1 MARIAIGGFQHET
14 NTFATAPGTYEEF
27 VKPGGWPGLTRG
39 EAIFDV
45 FATNSMPISGF
56 IREASRRGHALVP
69 LAWAMAVPCGR
80 VTDDAFERISAM
92 IVADLAAQTPVD
104 AVYLDLHG
112 AAVIDS
118 HEDGEGELLRR
129 VRAVIGPDTVL
140 AASLDLHANVTE
152 LMMREADLI
161 TAYRTYPHVDT
172 AETGAR
178 AAVLLDEQLTGQLSG
193 RARRG
198 KALRKLPFLIPLTAQ
213 CSLVDPTRAIYAG
226 FAAIEAATGASVS
239 FTPGFPPADIRDCGP
254 AVFAFAPDQA
264 RADAA
269 ADAVAAQV
277 LAAERAFGDEILAP
291 DTAVARAVAIAA
303 RAGKPV
309 VLADTQDNPGAG
321 GPSDTVGLLEA
332 LIAGGA
338 QGAVMAVLYDP
349 ECAAMAHA
357 AGVGAEIELALG
369 GKNQMPGHR
378 PLRGRFKVKALG
390 DGNFVARGPM
400 LDGAAMQLGPM
411 ALLGHVDDKSQ
422 VDIIVG
428 SARQQPYTQS
438 IFHHLGLEPAA
449 QKILALKSS
458 VHFRAAFQDIA
469 ETVMVV
475 AAPGVNLADPRDFAY
490 RHLRPGVRLVPGG
503 AVSR

>member
-1 MARIAIGGFQHET
+1 MGYRIAIGGFQHET

-39 EAIFDV
+39 EAIFDT
-45 FATNSMPISGF
+45 FATNTLPIAGF
-56 IREASRRGHALVP
+56 IREAARRGHALLP

-92 IVADLAAQTPVD
+92 IVADLGALTPVD

-112 AAVIDS
+112 AAVTES
-118 HEDGEGELLRR
+118 FEDAEGELLRR
-129 VRAVIGPDTVL
+129 VRAVIGPDTTL
-140 AASLDLHANVTE
+140 AASLDLHANVTD

-178 AAVLLDEQLTGQLSG
+178 AAMLLDDQLGG

-213 CSLVDPTRAIYAG
+213 CSLVDPTRGIYES
-226 FAAIEAATGASVS
+226 FAAIEATTGATLS

-254 AVFAFAPDQA
+254 AVFAFASDQA

-269 ADAVAAQV
+269 ADAVTRHA
-277 LAAERAFGDEILAP
+277 LEAEAAFGDEILVP
-291 DTAVARAVAIAA
+291 DVAIARAVAIAQ
-303 RAGKPV
+303 RADKPV

-321 GPSDTVGLLEA
+321 GPSDTVGLIEA

-338 QGAVMAVLYDP
+338 RGAVVALLYDP
-349 ECAAMAHA
+349 ESASIAHA
-357 AGVGAEIELALG
+357 AGVGAEVELALG

-411 ALLGHVDDKSQ
+411 ALLGHIDGASQ
-422 VDIIVG
+422 VDVIVG

-438 IFHHLGLEPAA
+438 IFHHVGVDPAA

-469 ETVMVV
+469 EAVLVV
-475 AAPGVNLADPRDFAY
+475 AAPGVNLADPRDFSY
-490 RHLRPGVRLVPGG
+490 RNLRPGIRRRPGG
-503 AVSR
+503 

>member
-14 NTFATAPGTYEEF
+14 NTFATAPGTFEEF

-45 FATNSMPISGF
+45 FATNTLPIAGF
-56 IREASRRGHALVP
+56 IREAARRGHALVP
-69 LAWAMAVPCGR
+69 LTWAMAVPCGR

-92 IVADLAAQTPVD
+92 IVSDLAAQTPVD

-152 LMMREADLI
+152 LMIAQADLI

-178 AAVLLDEQLTGQLSG
+178 AAVLLDDQLGG

-213 CSLVDPTRAIYAG
+213 CSLVEPTRAIYEG
-226 FAAIEAATGASVS
+226 FAAIEAATGATLS
-239 FTPGFPPADIRDCGP
+239 FTPGFPPADIHDCGP

-269 ADAVAAQV
+269 ADAVTRQV
-277 LAAERAFGDEILAP
+277 LASESAFGDEIFAP
-291 DTAVARAVAIAA
+291 DVAVARAIEIAQT
-303 RAGKPV
+303 AGKPV

-321 GPSDTVGLLEA
+321 GPSDTVGLIEA

-338 QGAVMAVLYDP
+338 RGAVAAVLYDP
-349 ECAAMAHA
+349 ESATLAHA

-400 LDGAAMQLGPM
+400 LDGAAMQLGAM
-411 ALLGHVDDKSQ
+411 ALLGYVGGPGEPASEVD
-422 VDIIVG
+422 VIVG

-438 IFHHLGLEPAA
+438 IFHHLGVEPAA

-469 ETVMVV
+469 EAVLVV
-475 AAPGVNLADPRDFAY
+475 AAPGINLADPRDFAY
-490 RHLRPGVRLVPGG
+490 RRLRPGLRLRPG
-503 AVSR
+503 AV

>member
-14 NTFATAPGTYEEF
+14 NTFATAPGTFEEF

-45 FATNSMPISGF
+45 FATNTLPIAGF
-56 IREASRRGHALVP
+56 MREAARRGHALVP
-69 LAWAMAVPCGR
+69 LTWAMAVPCGR

-92 IVADLAAQTPVD
+92 ILSDLAAQTPVD

-118 HEDGEGELLRR
+118 YEDGEGELLRR

-152 LMMREADLI
+152 LMIGQADLI

-178 AAVLLDEQLTGQLSG
+178 AAALLDDQLGG
-193 RARRG
+193 RPRRG

-213 CSLVDPTRAIYAG
+213 CSLVDPTRAIYDG
-226 FAAIEAATGASVS
+226 FAAIEAATGATLS
-239 FTPGFPPADIRDCGP
+239 FTPGFPPADIHDCGP

-269 ADAVAAQV
+269 ADAVMRQL
-277 LAAERAFGDEILAP
+277 LAAESVFGDEILAP
-291 DTAVARAVAIAA
+291 KEAVMRAIAMA
-303 RAGKPV
+303 QAAGKPV

-321 GPSDTVGLLEA
+321 GSSDTVGLIEA

-338 QGAVMAVLYDP
+338 RGAVAAVLYDP
-349 ECAAMAHA
+349 ESASLAHA
-357 AGVGAEIELALG
+357 AGIGAEVELALG
-369 GKNQMPGHR
+369 GKSQMPGQR

-390 DGNFVARGPM
+390 DGKFVARGPM

-411 ALLGHVDDKSQ
+411 ALVQYLAGPGEAPCEVD
-422 VDIIVG
+422 VIVG

-438 IFHHLGLEPAA
+438 IFHHLGVEPTA

-469 ETVMVV
+469 EAVLVV
-475 AAPGVNLADPRDFAY
+475 AAPGINLADPRDFAY
-490 RHLRPGVRLVPGG
+490 RRLRPGMRLRPG
-503 AVSR
+503 A

>member
-1 MARIAIGGFQHET
+1 MARVAIGGFQHET

-45 FATNSMPISGF
+45 FATNSLPIAGF
-56 IREASRRGHALVP
+56 IREAARRGHALVP

-92 IVADLAAQTPVD
+92 IVSDLAAQTPVD

-112 AAVIDS
+112 AAVIDG

-140 AASLDLHANVTE
+140 VASLDLHANVTA

-178 AAVLLDEQLTGQLSG
+178 AAVLLDEQLRG

-213 CSLVDPTRAIYAG
+213 CSLVDPTRSIYAA
-226 FAAIEAATGASVS
+226 FDAIEAATGATLS
-239 FTPGFPPADIRDCGP
+239 FTPGFPPADISDCGP

-269 ADAVAAQV
+269 ADALAERV
-277 LAAERAFGDEILAP
+277 LAAEAAFGDEILTPAV
-291 DTAVARAVAIAA
+291 AVARAVEIAA

-321 GPSDTVGLLEA
+321 GPSDTVGLIEA

-338 QGAVMAVLYDP
+338 RGAVVAVLHDP
-349 ECAAMAHA
+349 ESAALAHA

-411 ALLGHVDDKSQ
+411 ALLGHVDGKSQ
-422 VDIIVG
+422 VDVVVA

-438 IFHHLGLEPAA
+438 IFHHLGIDPAA
-449 QKILALKSS
+449 QQILALKSS

-469 ETVMVV
+469 EAVMVV

-503 AVSR
+503 GVSS

>member
-14 NTFATAPGTYEEF
+14 NTFATAPATYEAF

-39 EAIFDV
+39 DAIFDT
-45 FATNSMPISGF
+45 FATNALPIAGF
-56 IREASRRGHALVP
+56 IRAAARRGHALVP

-92 IVADLAAQTPVD
+92 IVGDLAAQTPVD

-112 AAVIDS
+112 AAVIDG

-140 AASLDLHANVTE
+140 AASLDLHANVTA
-152 LMMREADLI
+152 LMMRAADLI

-178 AAVLLDEQLTGQLSG
+178 AAALLDDWLGG
-193 RARRG
+193 RPRRG
-198 KALRKLPFLIPLTAQ
+198 KALRKPEFLIPLTAQ
-213 CSLVDPTRAIYAG
+213 CSLVEPTRGIYDS
-226 FAAIEAATGASVS
+226 FAAIEAATGASLS

-264 RADAA
+264 RADQA
-269 ADAVAAQV
+269 ADAVMRQV
-277 LAAERAFGDEILAP
+277 VGAEAAFGDEILLP
-291 DTAVARAVAIAA
+291 DVAVKRAIELAR
-303 RAGKPV
+303 RADKPV

-321 GPSDTVGLLEA
+321 GPADTVGLMEA

-338 QGAVMAVLYDP
+338 RGAVVAVLYDP
-349 ECAAMAHA
+349 ECATLAHA
-357 AGVGAEIELALG
+357 AGVGAEVELALG
-369 GKNQMPGHR
+369 GKSQMPGHR
-378 PLRGRFKVKALG
+378 PLRGRFTVKALG

-411 ALLGHVDDKSQ
+411 ALLGHIDGASQ
-422 VDIIVG
+422 VDVIVS

-438 IFHHLGLEPAA
+438 IFHHLGVEPAA

-458 VHFRAAFQDIA
+458 VHFRAAFQDMA
-469 ETVMVV
+469 AQVLVV
-475 AAPGVNLADPRDFAY
+475 AAPGINLADPRDFAY
-490 RHLRPGVRLVPGG
+490 QNLRPGVRKRPGG
-503 AVSR
+503 

>member
-14 NTFATAPGTYEEF
+14 NTFASAPGTFEEF

-39 EAIFDV
+39 EAIFEM
-45 FATNSMPISGF
+45 FATNTLPIAGF
-56 IREASRRGHALVP
+56 MREAARLGHALVP
-69 LAWAMAVPCGR
+69 LTWAMAVPCGR

-118 HEDGEGELLRR
+118 YEDGEGELLRR

-152 LMMREADLI
+152 LMIEQADLI

-178 AAVLLDEQLTGQLSG
+178 AALLVDDQLRG
-193 RARRG
+193 RPRRG

-213 CSLVDPTRAIYAG
+213 CSLVEPTRAIYEG
-226 FAAIEAATGASVS
+226 FAAIEAATGATLS
-239 FTPGFPPADIRDCGP
+239 FTPGFPPADIHDCGP

-269 ADAVAAQV
+269 ADAVTRQL
-277 LAAERAFGDEILAP
+277 LASERAFGDEILAP
-291 DTAVARAVAIAA
+291 DDAVARAIAIAQG
-303 RAGKPV
+303 AGKPV

-321 GPSDTVGLLEA
+321 GTSDTVGLIEA

-338 QGAVMAVLYDP
+338 QGAVAAMLYDP
-349 ECAAMAHA
+349 ESAALAHA
-357 AGVGAEIELALG
+357 AGVGAEIDLALG
-369 GKNQMPGHR
+369 GKSQMPGQR
-378 PLRGRFKVKALG
+378 PLRGRFRVKALG

-411 ALLGHVDDKSQ
+411 ALVQYLAGPGEAPCEVD
-422 VDIIVG
+422 VIIG

-438 IFHHLGLEPAA
+438 IFHHLGVEPTA
-449 QKILALKSS
+449 QQILVLKSS

-469 ETVMVV
+469 EAVLVV
-475 AAPGVNLADPRDFAY
+475 AAPGINLADPRDFVY
-490 RHLRPGVRLVPGG
+490 RRLRRGMRLRPG
-503 AVSR
+503 AA

>member
-39 EAIFDV
+39 AAIFDT
-45 FATNSMPISGF
+45 FATNTLPIAGF
-56 IREASRRGHALVP
+56 IREAGQRGHALVP

-80 VTDDAFERISAM
+80 VTDDAFERIAAM
-92 IVADLAAQTPVD
+92 IVGDLAAQTPVD

-112 AAVIDS
+112 AAVIEG

-129 VRAVIGPDTVL
+129 VRAVIGPDVPL
-140 AASLDLHANVTE
+140 AASLDLHANVTD
-152 LMMREADLI
+152 LMLREADLI

-178 AAVLLDEQLTGQLSG
+178 AAALLDDWLRG
-193 RARRG
+193 RPRRG
-198 KALRKLPFLIPLTAQ
+198 KALRKPPFLIPLTAQ
-213 CSLVDPTRAIYAG
+213 CSLVEPTRGIYDG
-226 FAAIEAATGASVS
+226 FAAIEAETGAALS

-269 ADAVAAQV
+269 ADAVLRQV
-277 LAAERAFGDEILAP
+277 LAAEPAFGDEILLP
-291 DTAVARAVAIAA
+291 DVAVKRAVALAKTAA
-303 RAGKPV
+303 RPV

-321 GPSDTVGLLEA
+321 GTSDTVGLIEA

-338 QGAVMAVLYDP
+338 RGAVVALLYDP
-349 ECAAMAHA
+349 DSAATAYA
-357 AGVGAEIELALG
+357 AGVGAEVELALG

-390 DGNFVARGPM
+390 DGNFVARGKM
-400 LDGAAMQLGPM
+400 LDGAAMQLGKM
-411 ALLGHVDDKSQ
+411 AVVEFIDAASQ
-422 VDIIVG
+422 VDVIVG
-428 SARQQPYTQS
+428 SSRQQPYTQS
-438 IFHHLGLEPAA
+438 IFHHVGLDPTR

-458 VHFRAAFQDIA
+458 VHFRAAFQDMA
-469 ETVMVV
+469 EQVMVV
-475 AAPGVNLADPRDFAY
+475 AAPGVNLADPRDFTY
-490 RHLRPGVRLVPGG
+490 QHLRPGVRLRPGG
-503 AVSR
+503 

>member
-27 VKPGGWPGLTRG
+27 VKSGGWPGLTRG

-45 FATNSMPISGF
+45 FATNTLPIAGF
-56 IREASRRGHALVP
+56 IREAGRRGHALIP

-92 IVADLAAQTPVD
+92 IVGDLAAQTPVD

-112 AAVIDS
+112 AAVIDGF
-118 HEDGEGELLRR
+118 EDGEGELLRR
-129 VRAVIGPDTVL
+129 VRAVIGPDTIL

-152 LMMREADLI
+152 LMMAEADLI

-178 AAVLLDEQLTGQLSG
+178 AATLIDDQLKG

-198 KALRKLPFLIPLTAQ
+198 KALRKLPYLIPLTAQ
-213 CSLVDPTRAIYAG
+213 CSLVDPARAIYDG
-226 FAAIEAATGASVS
+226 FAAIEATTGASLS
-239 FTPGFPPADIRDCGP
+239 FTPGFPPADIHDCGP
-254 AVFAFAPDQA
+254 AVLAFAPDQA
-264 RADAA
+264 RADTA
-269 ADAVAAQV
+269 ADAVLRQ
-277 LAAERAFGDEILAP
+277 LLDSETAFGDEILAP
-291 DTAVARAVAIAA
+291 DAAVARAITIAA
-303 RAGKPV
+303 SADKPV

-321 GPSDTVGLLEA
+321 GASDTVGLVEA

-338 QGAVMAVLYDP
+338 RGAVVALLYDP
-349 ECAAMAHA
+349 DSAATAHQA
-357 AGVGAEIELALG
+357 DIGAEIELALG
-369 GKNQMPGHR
+369 GKSQMPGQR
-378 PLRGRFKVKALG
+378 PLRGRFKVTALG

-400 LDGAAMQLGPM
+400 LNGTAMTLGPM
-411 ALLGHVDDKSQ
+411 AVLRYVDDRSQ
-422 VDIIVG
+422 VDVIVG

-438 IFHHLGLEPAA
+438 IFHHVGIEPAA

-458 VHFRAAFQDIA
+458 VHFRAAFQDLA
-469 ETVMVV
+469 AAVLVV

-490 RHLRPGVRLVPGG
+490 RRLRPGMRLRPNG
-503 AVSR
+503 R

>member
-14 NTFATAPGTYEEF
+14 NTFASAPATFEEF

-39 EAIFDV
+39 EAIFDT
-45 FATNSMPISGF
+45 FATNTLPIAGF
-56 IREASRRGHALVP
+56 IREAAKRGHALVP

-80 VTDDAFERISAM
+80 ITDDAFERISAM

-112 AAVIDS
+112 AAVTDS
-118 HEDGEGELLRR
+118 HEDAEGELLRR

-152 LMMREADLI
+152 QMVAEADLI

-178 AAVLLDEQLTGQLSG
+178 AAALIDDQLNGQLTG

-213 CSLVDPTRAIYAG
+213 CSLVEPTRGIYAG
-226 FAAIEAATGASVS
+226 FAAIEATTGASLS

-269 ADAVAAQV
+269 ADAVMRQ
-277 LAAERAFGDEILAP
+277 LLDAESAFGDDILAP
-291 DTAVARAVAIAA
+291 DVAVARAVALAQ
-303 RAGKPV
+303 RSDKPV

-321 GPSDTVGLLEA
+321 GPSDTVGLIEA

-338 QGAVMAVLYDP
+338 RGAVVAVLYDP
-349 ECAAMAHA
+349 ESAALAHA
-357 AGVGAEIELALG
+357 AGLGAEVELALG

-390 DGNFVARGPM
+390 DGSFTSRGPM

-411 ALLGHVDDKSQ
+411 ALLGHIDGASEVD
-422 VDIIVG
+422 VIVA

-438 IFHHLGLEPAA
+438 IFHHLGLEPSR

-469 ETVMVV
+469 EAVLVV
-475 AAPGVNLADPRDFAY
+475 AAPGVNLADPRDFSY
-490 RHLRPGVRLVPGG
+490 RRLRPGIKLRPG
-503 AVSR
+503 A

>member
-14 NTFATAPGTYEEF
+14 NTFASAPATYEEF

-39 EAIFDV
+39 EAIFDT
-45 FATNSMPISGF
+45 FATNTLPIAGF
-56 IREASRRGHALVP
+56 IREAARRGHALVP
-69 LAWAMAVPCGR
+69 LTWAMAVPCGR

-92 IVADLAAQTPVD
+92 IVSDLAAQTPVD

-112 AAVIDS
+112 AAVTDS
-118 HEDGEGELLRR
+118 HEDAEGELLRR

-140 AASLDLHANVTE
+140 AASLDLHANVTD
-152 LMMREADLI
+152 LMMRDADLL

-178 AAVLLDEQLTGQLSG
+178 AAALVDDQLNG
-193 RARRG
+193 RPRRA
-198 KALRKLPFLIPLTAQ
+198 KALRKPPFLIPLTAQ
-213 CSLVDPTRAIYAG
+213 CSLVEPTRGIYAS
-226 FAAIEAATGASVS
+226 FAAIEARTGASLS
-239 FTPGFPPADIRDCGP
+239 FTPGFPPADIHDCGP

-269 ADAVAAQV
+269 ADAVLQQV
-277 LAAERAFGDEILAP
+277 LDAEPAFGDEILAP
-291 DTAVARAVAIAA
+291 GEAVRRAVAIAGRA
-303 RAGKPV
+303 RKPV

-321 GPSDTVGLLEA
+321 GSSDTVGLIEA

-338 QGAVMAVLYDP
+338 RGAVVGVLYDP
-349 ECAAMAHA
+349 ECASLAHA
-357 AGVGAEIELALG
+357 AGIGAELDLALG
-369 GKNQMPGHR
+369 GKSQMPGQR
-378 PLRGRFKVKALG
+378 PLHGRFRVKALG
-390 DGNFVARGPM
+390 DGRFVARGPM

-411 ALLGHVDDKSQ
+411 AVVSHVDGASE
-422 VDIIVG
+422 VDVVIA

-438 IFHHLGLEPAA
+438 IFRHLGIDPAA

-469 ETVMVV
+469 EQVLVV

-490 RHLRPGVRLVPGG
+490 RRLRPGVRRRPGT
-503 AVSR
+503 A

>member
-14 NTFATAPGTYEEF
+14 NTFATAPGTFEEF

-45 FATNSMPISGF
+45 FATNSLPIAGF
-56 IREASRRGHALVP
+56 MREASRRGHALVP
-69 LAWAMAVPCGR
+69 LTWAMAVPCGR
-80 VTDDAFERISAM
+80 VTDDAFERIGAM
-92 IVADLAAQTPVD
+92 IVSELAAQTPVD

-129 VRAVIGPDTVL
+129 VRAVTGPDTVL
-140 AASLDLHANVTE
+140 VASLDLHANVTE

-178 AAVLLDEQLTGQLSG
+178 AAVLLDDQLRG

-213 CSLVDPTRAIYAG
+213 CSLVDPARAIYAA
-226 FAAIEAATGASVS
+226 FAEIEAATGATLS
-239 FTPGFPPADIRDCGP
+239 FTPGFPPADIHDCGP

-269 ADAVAAQV
+269 ADALAGRV
-277 LAAERAFGDEILAP
+277 LAAETGFADEILQPAA
-291 DTAVARAVAIAA
+291 AVARAVAIAA
-303 RAGKPV
+303 GAGRPV

-321 GPSDTVGLLEA
+321 GPSDTVGLIEA

-338 QGAVMAVLYDP
+338 RGAVAAVLYDP
-349 ECAAMAHA
+349 DSATQAHA

-400 LDGAAMQLGPM
+400 LDGVAMQLGPM
-411 ALLGHVDDKSQ
+411 ALLGHVDGASE
-422 VDIIVG
+422 VDVIVG

-469 ETVMVV
+469 EAVMVV

-490 RHLRPGVRLVPGG
+490 RRLRPGVRLVPGG
-503 AVSR
+503 ATSR

>member
-14 NTFATAPGTYEEF
+14 NTFATAPGTFEEF

-39 EAIFDV
+39 EAMFDV
-45 FATNSMPISGF
+45 FATNTLPIAGF
-56 IREASRRGHALVP
+56 MREAARRGHALVP
-69 LAWAMAVPCGR
+69 LTWAMAVPCGR

-118 HEDGEGELLRR
+118 YEDGEGELLRR

-140 AASLDLHANVTE
+140 AASLDLHANVTD
-152 LMMREADLI
+152 LMVGQADLI

-178 AAVLLDEQLTGQLSG
+178 AAALVDDQLGG
-193 RARRG
+193 RPRRG
-198 KALRKLPFLIPLTAQ
+198 KALRKLAFLIPLTAQ
-213 CSLVDPTRAIYAG
+213 CSLVEPTRAIYEG
-226 FAAIEAATGASVS
+226 FAAIEAATGATLS
-239 FTPGFPPADIRDCGP
+239 FTPGFPPADIHDCGP

-269 ADAVAAQV
+269 ADAVTRQL
-277 LAAERAFGDEILAP
+277 LAAEAEFGDEILAP
-291 DTAVARAVAIAA
+291 KEAVMRAIAIA
-303 RAGKPV
+303 QAAGKPV

-321 GPSDTVGLLEA
+321 GASDTVGLIEA

-338 QGAVMAVLYDP
+338 RGAVVAVLYDP
-349 ECAAMAHA
+349 ESAALAHA
-357 AGVGAEIELALG
+357 AGIGAEIELALG
-369 GKNQMPGHR
+369 GKSQMPGQR
-378 PLRGRFKVKALG
+378 PLRGRFIVKALG
-390 DGNFVARGPM
+390 DGNFIARGPM

-411 ALLGHVDDKSQ
+411 ALVRYLAAPGEAPCEVD
-422 VDIIVG
+422 VIVG

-438 IFHHLGLEPAA
+438 IFHHLGVEPAA

-458 VHFRAAFQDIA
+458 VHFRAAFQPIA
-469 ETVMVV
+469 EAVLVV
-475 AAPGVNLADPRDFAY
+475 AAPGINLADPRDFAY
-490 RHLRPGVRLVPGG
+490 RRLRPGMRLRPR
-503 AVSR
+503 AT